1 MTSQEKKKKKQQ
13 NKDMD
18 AVLPRPSWWLF
29 WFQRVPAPR
38 ETPDLGDRD
47 ATQRR
52 WGPWTLSPLLT
63 EV

>member
-1 MTSQEKKKKKQQ
+1 
-13 NKDMD
+13 MD

-29 WFQRVPAPR
+29 WFQRVPASCKTPTR
-38 ETPDLGDRD
+38 ETDRD
-47 ATQRR
+47 AARWR